1 MADFET
7 PLQQARRRII
17 LGEALIAEQKAIL
30 ERLRADGH
38 LTEGPARLLATLEQT
53 PSLMNEHLAHELSK
67 EQSNAQSGQPEA
79 LAMNGSVS
87 RAGAV
92 TPWLFE

>member
-17 LGEALIAEQKAIL
+17 LGESLIAEQKAIL

-67 EQSNAQSGQPEA
+67 EQSNAQSGQP
-79 LAMNGSVS
+79 
-87 RAGAV
+87 
-92 TPWLFE
+92 